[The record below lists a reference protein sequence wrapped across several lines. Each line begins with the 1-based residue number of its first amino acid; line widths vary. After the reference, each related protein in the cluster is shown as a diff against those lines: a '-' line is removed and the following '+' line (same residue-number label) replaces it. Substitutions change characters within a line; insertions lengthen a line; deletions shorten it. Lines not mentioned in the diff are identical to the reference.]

1 MMTLLFSIYCSLVI
15 IAGAFFSWFQR
26 ETIATRCILFGG
38 LVIVA
43 AIKLTTDFTTVAVST
58 VLIEGFLLTAYV
70 IAVRTECPSIY
81 IRLIYV

>member
-15 IAGAFFSWFQR
+15 IAGAFFSWFHR

-58 VLIEGFLLTAYV
+58 VLIEGLLMTAFV
-70 IAVRTECPSIY
+70 IAVRFIQCIVN
-81 IRLIYV
+81 RAA

>member
-15 IAGAFFSWFQR
+15 IAGAFFSWFHR

-58 VLIEGFLLTAYV
+58 VLIDGLLLTAFI
-70 IAVRTECPSIY
+70 IAVRFVQ
-81 IRLIYV
+81 RVVNRAG

>member
-58 VLIEGFLLTAYV
+58 DL
-70 IAVRTECPSIY
+70 PP
-81 IRLIYV
+81 RLDTTLS

>member
-43 AIKLTTDFTTVAVST
+43 AIKLRKVRISGE
-58 VLIEGFLLTAYV
+58 ILLG
-70 IAVRTECPSIY
+70 
-81 IRLIYV
+81 

>member
-1 MMTLLFSIYCSLVI
+1 MMMLLFSIYCSLVI
-15 IAGAFFSWFQR
+15 IAGAFFSWFHR

-58 VLIEGFLLTAYV
+58 VLIDGLLLTAFI
-70 IAVRTECPSIY
+70 IAVRFVQ
-81 IRLIYV
+81 RVVNRAG